1 MPNQPEGIEENT
13 PNTELER
20 IKKLVI
26 DVAAEVDTHQDGDAF
41 IRTYS
46 FNEVQLQVF
55 AQTYA
60 KQEVEKVFEEMIRF
74 TFEECPYEGTM
85 MRAFINSRALLAK
98 KDSGETV

>member
-1 MPNQPEGIEENT
+1 MNT

-60 KQEVEKVFEEMIRF
+60 KHEVEK
-74 TFEECPYEGTM
+74 
-85 MRAFINSRALLAK
+85 ALLAE
-98 KDSGETV
+98 KDNGETDRPINNERE